1 MEEEINEFGVTREEM
16 EEIANEWWNSLTN
29 SEKELLFQEQMLSND
44 TFILT
49 QEE

>member
-1 MEEEINEFGVTREEM
+1 M

-29 SEKELLFQEQMLSND
+29 DEKELLFQEQMIANSN
-44 TFILT
+44 FIPS

>member
-1 MEEEINEFGVTREEM
+1 MEEEKNEFRITRVEM

-29 SEKELLFQEQMLSND
+29 DEKELLFQEQMIANSN
-44 TFILT
+44 FIPS